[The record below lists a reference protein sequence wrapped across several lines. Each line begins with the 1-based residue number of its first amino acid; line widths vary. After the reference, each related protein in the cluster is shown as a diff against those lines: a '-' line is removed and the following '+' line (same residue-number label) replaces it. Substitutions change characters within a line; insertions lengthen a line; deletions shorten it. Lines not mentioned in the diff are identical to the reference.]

1 MQGLDSHAKP
11 TADIP
16 LGNSPLA
23 NRKGLFNSK
32 TKGLKI
38 VRREIKWSGE

>member
-1 MQGLDSHAKP
+1 MQNQLQTYHLA
-11 TADIP
+11 IP
-16 LGNSPLA
+16 PLA